1 MIFFHPRMSLL
12 PSKRPH
18 ILKGGDGADIYNRN
32 IIDSQ
37 RNKHDYDGNQ
47 YRDTIAS
54 IIATKAT
61 LIVHLIF
68 SKISSGERMAKCNG
82 GF

>member
-1 MIFFHPRMSLL
+1 MSLI

-18 ILKGGDGADIYNRN
+18 LLKGGDGVDIYNRN

-37 RNKHDYDGNQ
+37 RNKHDFDGNQ
-47 YRDTIAS
+47 YRDTITS
-54 IIATKAT
+54 ITATKST

-68 SKISSGERMAKCNG
+68 SKISSGQRISKWNG
-82 GF
+82 GFWRF